1 MISSDWLEQF
11 SMLKFAVV
19 AGVYTVLTFADGW
32 RSRAMV
38 FSQKNGV
45 PGTTILT
52 EHLKALTILLLLM
65 LAVSWLYPHLPEWS
79 KEIALSGRS
88 GKGTGTGVD
97 LAFYAATLGLYIWE
111 RLRIYIEVDTQSEDP
126 Q

>member
-11 SMLKFAVV
+11 SMLKFAAV
-19 AGVYTVLTFADGW
+19 AGVYTVLTFADGLGEAEPW
-32 RSRAMV
+32 
-38 FSQKNGV
+38 FSPRKMAF
-45 PGTTILT
+45 PGSTILT

-97 LAFYAATLGLYIWE
+97 LALSMQ
-111 RLRIYIEVDTQSEDP
+111 RR
-126 Q
+126 